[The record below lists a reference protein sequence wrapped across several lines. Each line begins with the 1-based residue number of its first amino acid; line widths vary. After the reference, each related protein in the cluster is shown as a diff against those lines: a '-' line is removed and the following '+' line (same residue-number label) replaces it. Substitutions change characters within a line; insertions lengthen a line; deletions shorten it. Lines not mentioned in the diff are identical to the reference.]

1 MTAAINF
8 YHEFK
13 FTAKEINN
21 KIKVFNAVSGQFYE
35 NSKNNIYNE
44 KSYIAPQSPYGVS
57 KASSFWLTKIFRE
70 WYGIKC
76 CSGILFNHESPLR
89 SNEFVTKKIVNHCK
103 LIKKGKYSI
112 HSKKY
117 ISVKKSINEDIPF
130 SDIEI
135 TYSDSKPQ
143 VVIFGNHK
151 NKYKFLASLT
161 HDAGVAVGVVISK
174 KLS

>member
-1 MTAAINF
+1 MI
-8 YHEFK
+8 EGIGVDIVEIGRFK
-13 FTAKEINN
+13 
-21 KIKVFNAVSGQFYE
+21 KIKY
-35 NSKNNIYNE
+35 NSKPSFYKKLFKQNE
-44 KSYIAPQSPYGVS
+44 IDYCLKFKNSYEHFA
-57 KASSFWLTKIFRE
+57 
-70 WYGIKC
+70 
-76 CSGILFNHESPLR
+76 
-89 SNEFVTKKIVNHCK
+89 
-103 LIKKGKYSI
+103 GKFAL
-112 HSKKY
+112 KE
-117 ISVKKSINEDIPF
+117 SVKKSINEDIPF

>member
-1 MTAAINF
+1 MIEGIGVDIVEISRFKKIKYNSKPSF
-8 YHEFK
+8 YKKLFREN
-13 FTAKEINN
+13 EINYCLKFKN
-21 KIKVFNAVSGQFYE
+21 SYE
-35 NSKNNIYNE
+35 HFALKE
-44 KSYIAPQSPYGVS
+44 
-57 KASSFWLTKIFRE
+57 
-70 WYGIKC
+70 
-76 CSGILFNHESPLR
+76 
-89 SNEFVTKKIVNHCK
+89 
-103 LIKKGKYSI
+103 
-112 HSKKY
+112 
-117 ISVKKSINEDIPF
+117 SVKKSINEDIPF